1 MNVKG
6 ISAFI
11 ISMIA
16 LFTGIAPAQGQDD
29 GEPEKKFITI
39 EGKKLMRDGK
49 PYHFIGTNLWYAP
62 ILGST
67 GEGGNRERLH
77 KELDNLKAMGI
88 ENLRILAGADKG
100 STNANS
106 VVPALQD
113 KPGELDESLLIGLD
127 YTLAELE
134 KRNMT
139 AVIYLTNSWDWSGG
153 YGFYLRECG
162 YGDSPNA
169 AGEGYYEYV
178 KYASNFVAEER
189 ALELYYNH
197 VKAIVSRKN
206 TITGRY
212 YKDEPSIM
220 AWQICNEPRP
230 FSKDNQ
236 SKMARWLS
244 KSAKLIKSIDSN
256 HLVSTGSEGYYGCE
270 ANEHTCEFIHGD
282 PNIDYLT
289 VHVWPLNWGWASRNT
304 PDNDIDAACQ
314 KSGEYIDMHVKM
326 GENINKPVII
336 EEFGYC
342 RRGNSNS
349 LKADVES
356 RDKLY
361 AYIFERVK
369 KRAEENGVIAGCNFW
384 GWGGAGRP
392 TSDEWKAGDDFLCDP
407 PHEPQGWYSV
417 FDCDKSTISLIKKYT
432 KKFNK

>member
-39 EGKKLMRDGK
+39 EGKKLIRDGK

-77 KELDNLKAMGI
+77 KELDYLKAMGI

-314 KSGEYIDMHVKM
+314 KSGEYEVCTSCIEGNNDALVVAVHRLYILFVKFF
-326 GENINKPVII
+326 GIFLYERYSRFVAVENRIPSLWLVRRVAQKIVSGFPLVARRTSGAAPSPEIASGNDTVLFGALLDTLENVGI
-336 EEFGYC
+336 E
-342 RRGNSNS
+342 
-349 LKADVES
+349 LVA
-356 RDKLY
+356 
-361 AYIFERVK
+361 A
-369 KRAEENGVIAGCNFW
+369 
-384 GWGGAGRP
+384 
-392 TSDEWKAGDDFLCDP
+392 
-407 PHEPQGWYSV
+407 
-417 FDCDKSTISLIKKYT
+417 FDIG
-432 KKFNK
+432 F

>member
-1 MNVKG
+1 M
-6 ISAFI
+6 ITLLTSI
-11 ISMIA
+11 I
-16 LFTGIAPAQGQDD
+16 PASSQDKD
-29 GEPEKKFITI
+29 SSSNSFITTD
-39 EGKKLMRDGK
+39 GTKLIRNGK
-49 PYHFIGTNLWYAP
+49 PYHFIGTNMWYAP

-67 GEGGNRERLH
+67 TEAGDRKRLT
-77 KELDNLKAMGI
+77 KEFDALKSMGI
-88 ENLRILAGADKG
+88 ENLRILAGADAG
-100 STNANS
+100 SANANS
-106 VVPALQD
+106 VVPCLQ
-113 KPGELDESLLIGLD
+113 KSPGELDEELLIGLD

-169 AGEGYYEYV
+169 SGNGYNEYV
-178 KYASNFVAEER
+178 KYASNFVREER
-189 ALELYYNH
+189 ALEMYYNH
-197 VKAIVSRKN
+197 IKSIVSRKN

-230 FSKDNQ
+230 FAKENQ
-236 SKMARWLS
+236 SKMAMWLS
-244 KSAKLIKSIDSN
+244 KSARIIKKIDSN

-270 ANEHTCEFIHGD
+270 ADEHTCEFIHGD

-289 VHVWPLNWGWASRNT
+289 LHIWPLNWGWASRNK
-304 PDNDIDAACQ
+304 PDDDIEIACK

-326 GENINKPVII
+326 GEHINKPIVI

-342 RRGNSNS
+342 RRDNSNDI
-349 LKADVES
+349 KKDVKS

-361 AYIFERVK
+361 AYVFEQVK
-369 KRAEENGVIAGCNFW
+369 QSAQNNGVIAGCNFW
-384 GWGGAGRP
+384 GWGGTGRP
-392 TSDEWKAGDDFLCDP
+392 KSDVWEQGDDFLCDP

-417 FDCDKSTISLIKKYT
+417 FDSDKSTITLIKSYT
-432 KKFNK
+432 KELK

>member
-1 MNVKG
+1 MNVQILKTV
-6 ISAFI
+6 I
-11 ISMIA
+11 ISMIT
-16 LFTGIAPAQGQDD
+16 LLTSIIPASSQDKD
-29 GEPEKKFITI
+29 SSSNSFITTD
-39 EGKKLMRDGK
+39 GTKLIRNGK
-49 PYHFIGTNLWYAP
+49 PYHFIGTNMWYAP

-67 GEGGNRERLH
+67 TEAGDRKRLT
-77 KELDNLKAMGI
+77 KELDALKSMGI
-88 ENLRILAGADKG
+88 ENLRILAGADAG
-100 STNANS
+100 SANANS
-106 VVPALQD
+106 VVPCMQ
-113 KPGELDESLLIGLD
+113 KSPGELDEELLIGLD

-169 AGEGYYEYV
+169 SGDGYNEYV
-178 KYASNFVAEER
+178 KYASNFVREER
-189 ALELYYNH
+189 ALEMYYNH
-197 VKAIVSRKN
+197 IKSIVSRKN

-230 FSKDNQ
+230 FAKENQ
-236 SKMARWLS
+236 SKMAMWLS
-244 KSAKLIKSIDSN
+244 KSARIIKKIDSN

-270 ANEHTCEFIHGD
+270 ADEHTCEFIHGD

-289 VHVWPLNWGWASRNT
+289 LHIWPLNWGWASRNK
-304 PDNDIDAACQ
+304 PDDDIEIACK

-326 GENINKPVII
+326 GEHINKPIVI

-342 RRGNSNS
+342 RRDNSNDI
-349 LKADVES
+349 KKDVKS

-361 AYIFERVK
+361 AYVFEQVK
-369 KRAEENGVIAGCNFW
+369 QSAQNNGVIAGCNFW
-384 GWGGAGRP
+384 GWGGTGRP
-392 TSDEWKAGDDFLCDP
+392 KSDVWEQGDDFLCDP

-417 FDCDKSTISLIKKYT
+417 FDSDKSTITLIKSYT
-432 KKFNK
+432 KELK